1 MAEYE
6 NQILSFT
13 ATNSKPGAWLKLK
26 TVNDKGEAKDAML
39 TKADLIAMV
48 KSSGPGFYGITK
60 TKEGEYWT
68 ITQLRF
74 IRPLGGEATPAAA
87 PAAGAPATQAAP
99 RTPGS
104 VDANVLLQNKAIT
117 AQVAM
122 KATAELLGH
131 ALNNGAFKIEGGIV
145 DTDGLIATAKVMAA
159 AFMEKAGDYIAPKT
173 KAQEVL
179 GGKYTDE
186 SGRVHEPVAPE
197 GA

>member
-13 ATNSKPGAWLKLK
+13 PTSEKPGAWLKLK
-26 TVNDKGEAKDAML
+26 TINDKGEAKDAML
-39 TKADLIAMV
+39 TRADLIKFLKETGAGV
-48 KSSGPGFYGITK
+48 YGVTK
-60 TKEGEYWT
+60 VQEGKFWN
-68 ITQLRF
+68 ISALRF
-74 IRPLGGEATPAAA
+74 VRPLGTGAPGASAPANGA
-87 PAAGAPATQAAP
+87 PAAQAAP
-99 RTPGS
+99 KTPGS
-104 VDANVLLQNKAIT
+104 VDANVLMQNKAIT
-117 AQVAM
+117 SQVCV
-122 KATAELLGH
+122 KAAAELLGH
-131 ALNNGAFKIEGGIV
+131 ALNNGAFKLEGGII

-173 KAQEVL
+173 EAQEVL